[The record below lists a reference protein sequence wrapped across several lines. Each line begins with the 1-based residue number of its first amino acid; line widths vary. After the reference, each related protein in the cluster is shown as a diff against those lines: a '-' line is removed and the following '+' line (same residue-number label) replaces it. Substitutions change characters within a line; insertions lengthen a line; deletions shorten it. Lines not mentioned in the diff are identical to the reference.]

1 MPHYLIGSA
10 PLARKETVIPKKTA
24 LPSRES
30 LVDLASRSLDDIKAE
45 DLVVIDLEGK
55 TSICDHM
62 IIASGR
68 STRQVAAMAQHLIEE
83 LKSAG
88 VKGISVEGLSRGD
101 WVLVDAGDII
111 VHLFRPEVREFYGLE
126 KMWGS
131 ELAESGRTVQVG
143 SADDAREF
151 AHA

>member
-1 MPHYLIGSA
+1 M
-10 PLARKETVIPKKTA
+10 PKKTA

-55 TSICDHM
+55 TSICDTM
-62 IIASGR
+62 LIASGR

-88 VKGISVEGLSRGD
+88 IKGISVEGLSQGD

-126 KMWGS
+126 KMWGNEPS
-131 ELAESGRTVQVG
+131 ASGRTVQIG
-143 SADDAREF
+143 DMDDAREA

>member
-1 MPHYLIGSA
+1 M
-10 PLARKETVIPKKTA
+10 ARKETVIPKKNA

-45 DLVVIDLEGK
+45 DLVVIDLKGK
-55 TSICDHM
+55 TSICDSM
-62 IIASGR
+62 LIASGR

-88 VKGISVEGLSRGD
+88 VKGISVEGLSQGD

-126 KMWGS
+126 KMWGN
-131 ELAESGRTVQVG
+131 EPAASGRTVQIG
-143 SADDAREF
+143 DMDDAREA